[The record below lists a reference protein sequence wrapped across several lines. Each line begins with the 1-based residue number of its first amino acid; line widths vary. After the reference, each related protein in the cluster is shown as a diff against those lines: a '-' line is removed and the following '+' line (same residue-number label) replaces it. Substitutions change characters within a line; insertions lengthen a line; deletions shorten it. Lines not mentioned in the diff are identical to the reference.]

1 MKLLGWLVTALV
13 TATLWGGFATWK
25 WSTASARCDA
35 RMSEKRA
42 EGYRE
47 AIEAQG
53 AALGKATE
61 IFGTELA
68 RARGEGTTAAGNTHT
83 RETLIREVR
92 VTGECVMPA
101 GLPNLAPAVKEARD
115 AAQE

>member
-13 TATLWGGFATWK
+13 VVSLWAAFATWR
-25 WSTASARCDA
+25 WSTGGARCDTRIA
-35 RMSEKRA
+35 EQRA
-42 EGYRE
+42 EDFRD

-61 IFGTELA
+61 IFGEELA
-68 RARGEGTTAAGNTHT
+68 RSRGEGVSAAGNTHT
-83 RETLIREVR
+83 RETLIREAR

-101 GLPNLAPAVKEARD
+101 GLPSLTPAVEEAR
-115 AAQE
+115 AAARD

>member
-1 MKLLGWLVTALV
+1 MRLVGWLISALV
-13 TATLWGGFATWK
+13 AVSLWAAVATWR
-25 WSTASARCDA
+25 WSSAAARCDT
-35 RMSEKRA
+35 RMAEQRA
-42 EGYRE
+42 EDARA

-61 IFGTELA
+61 IFGSELA
-68 RARGEGTTAAGNTHT
+68 RARSEGTAAAGNTHT

-101 GLPNLAPAVKEARD
+101 GLPSLAPAVKEAR
-115 AAQE
+115 AAARD

>member
-13 TATLWGGFATWK
+13 VVSLWAAFATWR
-25 WSTASARCDA
+25 WSSASARCDT
-35 RMSEKRA
+35 RIA
-42 EGYRE
+42 EQRQKDAQS

-61 IFGTELA
+61 IFGEELA
-68 RARGEGTTAAGNTHT
+68 KARGESTTAAGNTHT

-101 GLPNLAPAVKEARD
+101 GLPSLAPAVKEARD
-115 AAQE
+115 AAQD